1 MAQHRRIIFNGN
13 SYSEEWV
20 QEAARRGLPNLPS
33 LVDAVP
39 ALTTQ
44 KAVDL
49 FTRFG
54 IYTKEELEARAEI
67 MYETYIK
74 VIKIEANTMIHMA
87 AKHYIPS
94 VITYTTRLAQSISAV
109 SAACPDA
116 DLSVQRKLLKQVS
129 EYLADASQALEQ
141 LKPLMGR
148 VDSIEDIK
156 EMALAYHD
164 AVVPAMD
171 ALRYPIDDLEL
182 IVDKSIWPV
191 PTYGDLMFE
200 V

>member
-1 MAQHRRIIFNGN
+1 M
-13 SYSEEWV
+13 
-20 QEAARRGLPNLPS
+20 
-33 LVDAVP
+33 
-39 ALTTQ
+39 
-44 KAVDL
+44 
-49 FTRFG
+49 
-54 IYTKEELEARAEI
+54 
-67 MYETYIK
+67 
-74 VIKIEANTMIHMA
+74 
-87 AKHYIPS
+87 
-94 VITYTTRLAQSISAV
+94 
-109 SAACPDA
+109 
-116 DLSVQRKLLKQVS
+116 QRKLLKQVS